1 MCWVHLQPGFEFQYV
16 SDFFVRR
23 ACLKELTIGQT
34 GWRVFWQYGGRNPEV
49 MSLPG
54 RLILRVFS
62 GSGLESCQV
71 HLAMAPV
78 SCYAHSLLFLWPAPL
93 SFDWSPHLRLTCG
106 PAGNRT
112 TTGYSTGT
120 PVMLTLFA
128 LMRVASYSCALVFV
142 FCGRRP
148 CLSAGRT

>member
-1 MCWVHLQPGFEFQYV
+1 MKRANTMSTITVELIILT
-16 SDFFVRR
+16 DFFVRR

-62 GSGLESCQV
+62 GSGLERCQV

-93 SFDWSPHLRLTCG
+93 YFDWSPHLRLTCG
-106 PAGNRT
+106 PAGNR
-112 TTGYSTGT
+112 YQLLHRDALY
-120 PVMLTLFA
+120 LTA
-128 LMRVASYSCALVFV
+128 
-142 FCGRRP
+142 
-148 CLSAGRT
+148 